1 MTYEEAIKDLD
12 PREELQVLPIFPGYE
27 EKVVNGI
34 KQLVPCCSN
43 TKGKAYQYKLYKIP
57 VVIN

>member
-12 PREELQVLPIFPGYE
+12 PREELQVLPIFPGYTE
-27 EKVVNGI
+27 VEVNGHVEI
-34 KQLVPCCSN
+34 RPC
-43 TKGKAYQYKLYKIP
+43 TEGVGKAYKYKLYKIP